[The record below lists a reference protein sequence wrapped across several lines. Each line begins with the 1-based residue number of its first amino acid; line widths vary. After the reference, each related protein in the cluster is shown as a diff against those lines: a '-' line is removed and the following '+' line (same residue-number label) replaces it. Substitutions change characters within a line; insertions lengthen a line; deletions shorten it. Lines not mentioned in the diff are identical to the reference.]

1 VKRLLTIAY
10 FFPPLGGGGCQR
22 TVKLIRDL
30 EPRGWAATVVTAREA
45 DYWILDPTLADDV
58 PPSAEVLRVK
68 GLTSLRF
75 LRLIARGG
83 LSLEQAQGARDPDT
97 FRKLRRLQSWLL
109 VPDGYRPWAREA
121 ERVAARRIAAGGIS
135 ALWTTSS
142 PESAHLAGLALK
154 RRFDLPWI
162 ADFRDP
168 WVGRVTYRPPTSWHH
183 ERHKE
188 LERRVVET
196 ADRVSVVSEAMAV
209 LYRERYP
216 ARADRV
222 VVLPKGYDPN
232 DWARADRLD
241 AELSREGATGRP
253 AVASAVENGGARRFL
268 LLHAGQLAHRPTART
283 LLDALRQV
291 IDQDPAAR
299 DEIRLRFLGGN
310 EELLPDEWESRGLG
324 GIVEIL
330 PSRPHL
336 EALVAMRH
344 ASALVLLGHGG
355 DADGLLYTGKIYEY
369 ATSGRPVLGI
379 VDPGPGADLIQ
390 SAGIGAVT
398 GARDPGAA
406 ARVLMGWIA
415 AWRRGE
421 RLDTNPPAALRA
433 GWERSRMAG
442 KAADLLQ
449 DLVSG
454 PGK

>member
-1 VKRLLTIAY
+1 VKRLLAIAY

-45 DYWILDPTLADDV
+45 DYWILDPTLEEDV
-58 PPSAEVLRVK
+58 PASAEVLRVK
-68 GLTSLRF
+68 GLTSLRL

-83 LSLEQAQGARDPDT
+83 LPVEQMQGARDPDA

-109 VPDGYRPWAREA
+109 IPDGYRPWAREA
-121 ERVAARRIAAGGIS
+121 ERVAARRITAGGIS

-154 RRFDLPWI
+154 RRFGLPWI

-183 ERHKE
+183 ERHKD
-188 LERRVVET
+188 LERRVVES
-196 ADRVSVVSEAMAV
+196 ADRVTVVSEPMAA

-222 VVLPKGYDPN
+222 VVLPNGYDPR

-241 AELSREGATGRP
+241 AREDGD
-253 AVASAVENGGARRFL
+253 ARRFV

-283 LLDALRQV
+283 LLDALQQV
-291 IDQDPAAR
+291 VDHDPRAR

-310 EELLPDEWESRGLG
+310 EELLPEEWESRGLG
-324 GIVEIL
+324 GLVETL
-330 PSRPHL
+330 PSRPHI
-336 EALVAMRH
+336 EALVAMKR
-344 ASALVLLGHGG
+344 ANALVLLGHGG
-355 DADGLLYTGKIYEY
+355 DADALLYTGKIYEY
-369 ATSGRPVLGI
+369 ATSGRPILGI

-398 GARDPGAA
+398 GARDSAAA

-433 GWERSRMAG
+433 DWERSRMAIR
-442 KAADLLQ
+442 AADLLGN
-449 DLVSG
+449 LLSE
-454 PGK
+454 PGR